1 MLKILKNLDTS
12 SESEIEIDHLA
23 SPRQPHSNN
32 TDNQDQ
38 QIQLEFAQKQAEE
51 SYTREIQ
58 ARTELQSLQDNL
70 KAKCLKHKEELEKLK
85 IEQQNQMDQLQARLD
100 IRLNEIDQKNIDQ
113 MTAIRAEHT
122 VKINEL
128 QGEHSLQIE
137 QLNKENKES
146 LKKIE
151 EKSRKALE
159 EVNLAKE
166 KQQQTYLNELN
177 KQKSDYESQLNA
189 MSEILDKFG
198 TDNQELQRSI
208 ASLENKLEI
217 VNVKQLRLESLIKIQ
232 KELEHALLAE
242 IDNYSIFSFNSD
254 TDLTMENFLELHRDA
269 LITFSGLDSKEQL
282 AEAISDPTKLSDQTK
297 ELILQAAKHISSE
310 DSSTDMD
317 ITQAFEKL
325 SNSDDPIIT
334 QIRESLTNRLA
345 DKINSPTYSKQY
357 LIDNP
362 GQAKSISIESNQLL
376 IPELINEI
384 LDTIA
389 SKSEIKRLDQMVE
402 NLNSS
407 PPTLQDLIG
416 NDNSQ
421 LQSLFNTLYTSKK
434 EQLISILK
442 H

>member
-1 MLKILKNLDTS
+1 
-12 SESEIEIDHLA
+12 
-23 SPRQPHSNN
+23 
-32 TDNQDQ
+32 
-38 QIQLEFAQKQAEE
+38 
-51 SYTREIQ
+51 
-58 ARTELQSLQDNL
+58 
-70 KAKCLKHKEELEKLK
+70 
-85 IEQQNQMDQLQARLD
+85 
-100 IRLNEIDQKNIDQ
+100 

-325 SNSDDPIIT
+325 SNSDDPI
-334 QIRESLTNRLA
+334 N
-345 DKINSPTYSKQY
+345 
-357 LIDNP
+357 
-362 GQAKSISIESNQLL
+362 
-376 IPELINEI
+376 
-384 LDTIA
+384 
-389 SKSEIKRLDQMVE
+389 
-402 NLNSS
+402 
-407 PPTLQDLIG
+407 
-416 NDNSQ
+416 
-421 LQSLFNTLYTSKK
+421 
-434 EQLISILK
+434 
-442 H
+442 